1 MNIYHRMMSR
11 KVAPVKPINV
21 FSVLADSDSD
31 SEVEATIAASI
42 EIAVEPALRIWPA
55 QQENRFEEAVAAAGV
70 TATNPF
76 SNGLPA
82 FNQRGRWTRSRVE
95 ETDDGWTS
103 LRPRYEATTPPFGD
117 VPPVAVTPAAPSV
130 VVEPRTA
137 QEWADTVRQSLERAE
152 TNVKVDSTERMKDI
166 RESLGRLSFF
176 RRPMVVE

>member
-1 MNIYHRMMSR
+1 MMSR
-11 KVAPVKPINV
+11 KVAPAPPKPVNV

-31 SEVEATIAASI
+31 SEVEATISASI
-42 EIAVEPALRIWPA
+42 EIAVEPALRIWPV
-55 QQENRFEEAVAAAGV
+55 QQENRFEDAVAAAGV
-70 TATNPF
+70 TTTNPF

-82 FNQRGRWTRSRVE
+82 FNQRGRWTRSRIE
-95 ETDDGWTS
+95 EADDGWTS

-117 VPPVAVTPAAPSV
+117 VPVTAPASVVVV